1 MKRKLFENVRTVE
14 SNGELWFSAED
25 VCKEL
30 EYDNHLEAIAKFVDE
45 EDKAL
50 TDLQTDTGE
59 KEEEVMVINEA
70 ALYTLI
76 LKSQSEDFKWFSMWV
91 AHEAIPLMK
100 QFLNFQEKEINEK
113 ALAEDM
119 KNNNQT
125 MMKGDVA

>member
-50 TDLQTDTGE
+50 TDIQTGTG
-59 KEEEVMVINEA
+59 EEEVMVINEA

-91 AHEAIPLMK
+91 AHDILPLIK
-100 QFLNFQEKEINEK
+100 THWNYQEKEINEQ
-113 ALAEDM
+113 ALAACI
-119 KNNNQT
+119 KKTNQT
-125 MMKGDVA
+125 IMKGDVA